1 MIRAKAQCTKPLN
14 GLGKKFII
22 LLLTATMMLGAVD
35 FLMPDEA
42 FKPHA
47 ILNQEMEIEASVEIA
62 EEIYLYSEKVTLEVT
77 SDNGVSIKNI
87 ISPKSV
93 EEHGEQVY
101 LKSPAFIVELQRD
114 ADIVGKKTVEFKLS
128 YQGCSQRGLCYE
140 PLSKEY
146 SFDVD
151 TLALSVSAK
160 KVEVKTK
167 ELVKDEKS
175 IKVVEPTVKPEE
187 RSATDAIAD
196 TIGSGNIILI
206 LATFFGF
213 GLLLAM
219 TPCVFPMIPII
230 SGLIISQGEGIT
242 IKKAFILSLVYV
254 LAMAVAYTIAGVLAG
269 LFGANL
275 QAALQTPWVIYSF
288 SFVFVALA
296 FSMFGFYE
304 LKLPDSFVSK
314 VSSASHGSGYVGI
327 AIMGFLSALIVGPC
341 VAAPLAGALVYIGQT
356 GDAVLGGMALFSMS
370 IGMGVPLIVVGVS
383 AGKFMPKPGAWMTM
397 VSAIFGVMMLGVAI
411 WMLEKIVDPS
421 IIMAL
426 YGMLGLG
433 FALYLG
439 ALDREGQIFKRSVAL
454 LIFIYSVALLIGFLA
469 GSSSMTKPLAFLKS
483 QVVQGSVASE
493 VKELEFRVVTSIDEL
508 NVQLEKNKGK
518 KIMLD
523 FAADWCTSCKE
534 LEEVTFANSDVK
546 SKLSDFVLIRADVTQ
561 NSENNKALSQ
571 KYGVFG
577 PPALIF
583 FDKDLE
589 VKSSK
594 TIIGFIEPAEFLT
607 HLDKL

>member
-1 MIRAKAQCTKPLN
+1 M
-14 GLGKKFII
+14 KKIALI
-22 LLLTATMMLGAVD
+22 LLSIMTLSVYAAD

-47 ILNQEMEIEASVEIA
+47 VLNMEMEIEADVEIA
-62 EEIYLYSEKVTLEVT
+62 KNIYLYADKLTLEVT

-87 ISPKSV
+87 VSPTSV
-93 EEHGEQVY
+93 VHHDEQVY
-101 LKSPAFIVELQRD
+101 LESPRFVVELQRD
-114 ADIVGKKTVEFKLS
+114 AEISGVQTVTFKIS
-128 YQGCSQRGLCYE
+128 YQGCSEQGLCYE

-151 TLALSVSAK
+151 TLALSIAEKSQGTQEIATQK
-160 KVEVKTK
+160 DEKVEETK
-167 ELVKDEKS
+167 EL
-175 IKVVEPTVKPEE
+175 
-187 RSATDAIAD
+187 SATDAIAN
-196 TIGSGNIILI
+196 TIKSGNVLFI

-230 SGLIISQGEGIT
+230 SGLIISQGEGLT
-242 IKKAFILSLVYV
+242 TRKAFMLSIVYV

-304 LKLPDSFVSK
+304 LKLPDSFVTK
-314 VSSASHGSGYVGI
+314 VSSASHGSGYVGV

-356 GDAVLGGMALFSMS
+356 GDAVLGGLALFFMS

-397 VSAIFGVMMLGVAI
+397 VTAIFGVMMLGVAI
-411 WMLEKIVDPS
+411 WMLEKIVDSS
-421 IIMAL
+421 ITMLL
-426 YGMLGLG
+426 YGFLGIG
-433 FALYLG
+433 FSLYLG
-439 ALDREGQIFKRSVAL
+439 ALDREGHVFKRSVAMI
-454 LIFIYSVALLIGFLA
+454 IFIYSVILFIGVLG
-469 GSSSMTKPLAFLKS
+469 GSSSMIKPLEFLKPQGLNAPS
-483 QVVQGSVASE
+483 QTQS
-493 VKELEFRVVTSIDEL
+493 KELEFTVVKSIEQLDT
-508 NVQLEKNKGK
+508 VLEKNRGK
-518 KIMLD
+518 KILLD
-523 FAADWCTSCKE
+523 FSAEWCVACKE
-534 LEEVTFANSDVK
+534 FDEITFADEKVK
-546 SKLSDFVLIRADVTQ
+546 AKMNEFVLVRADVTD
-561 NSENNKALSQ
+561 NGENEKTLSQ

-577 PPALIF
+577 PPAILF
-583 FDKDLE
+583 FDEESNVQK
-589 VKSSK
+589 SK
-594 TIIGFIEPAEFLT
+594 TVIGFVDPDDFLL
-607 HLDKL
+607 HLEKL